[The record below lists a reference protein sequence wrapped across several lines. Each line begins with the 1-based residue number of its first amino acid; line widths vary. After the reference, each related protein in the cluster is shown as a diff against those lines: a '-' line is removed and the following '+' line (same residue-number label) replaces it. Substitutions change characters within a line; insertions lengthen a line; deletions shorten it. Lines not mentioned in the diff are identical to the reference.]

1 MLPFSISITYSPV
14 TTSGRNTIAIASA
27 IAPLAYISMSLY
39 ELNVYNIEH
48 AAETNK
54 ECLNPSSLT
63 TRLTQIKL
71 TAAVARLVQKNIRY
85 TQNLRE
91 YPIPLNIAKGY
102 KNNSG

>member
-1 MLPFSISITYSPV
+1 
-14 TTSGRNTIAIASA
+14 
-27 IAPLAYISMSLY
+27 MSLY

-48 AAETNK
+48 TAETNK

-63 TRLTQIKL
+63 TRLTQTKL